1 MVHNELEVTR
11 VVTRASVEF
20 TADDIKRLEAAY
32 RKVEAARRTVGA
44 VLGSNMAMAFLN
56 LLDAL
61 LGTDEAWGMFGSY
74 LDTDWSKW

>member
-20 TADDIKRLEAAY
+20 TDDDIKRLEAAY
-32 RKVEAARRTVGA
+32 RKVGPLEA
-44 VLGSNMAMAFLN
+44 SNMAMAFLN

-61 LGTDEAWGMFGSY
+61 LGTDRAWGMFGVY
-74 LDTDWSKW
+74 LDTDWSK